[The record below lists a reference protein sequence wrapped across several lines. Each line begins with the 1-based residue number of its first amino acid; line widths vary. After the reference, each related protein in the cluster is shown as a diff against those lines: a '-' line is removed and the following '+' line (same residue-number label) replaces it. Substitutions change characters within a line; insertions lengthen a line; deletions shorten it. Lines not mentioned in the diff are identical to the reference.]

1 MKRGRKRHNPA
12 SSASQYGAAQA
23 VLSGASSLMPRKVA
37 RELIDSTP
45 ERLRQKFARE
55 LAARRRKNQSRFA
68 RCVASVG
75 KRKGV
80 RSAGG
85 VCATIGR
92 AKYGKKRFQAMAA
105 AGRRK
110 RNPRT
115 VAVTMRETF
124 MPPRGQVMLK
134 DHRYFVTRAAADQ
147 LEARGLVR
155 NLKYKTPRRRGN
167 QETVDADLKAAE
179 RMYGSFHGRPA
190 RGHETVEQLRVLP
203 SALADCGRMVELEVR
218 RPGVRDTLEFNGTGV
233 RVGTTGD
240 GGQLYFVKGDQAI
253 DLAGI
258 PHKGKD
264 HVDLGTA
271 HRIVYLTSK
280 DFHNFEPSEYVHRF
294 GEEDGIRPTLHYDV
308 RSKRLYLTGG
318 NYQVKRAGIVN

>member
-1 MKRGRKRHNPA
+1 MKRARKKHNPA
-12 SSASQYGAAQA
+12 GSASQYGAAQA
-23 VLSGASSLMPRKVA
+23 VLSGASSLMPRQVA
-37 RELIDSTP
+37 RELIDATP
-45 ERLRQKFARE
+45 ERLRKKFARE
-55 LAARRRKNQSRFA
+55 LAARRRRNQSRFQK
-68 RCVASVG
+68 CTASVG

-80 RSAGG
+80 RSPGG

-92 AKYGKKRFQAMAA
+92 RKYGKKRFQAMAA

-110 RNPRT
+110 HNP
-115 VAVTMRETF
+115 
-124 MPPRGQVMLK
+124 K
-134 DHRYFVTRAAADQ
+134 
-147 LEARGLVR
+147 
-155 NLKYKTPRRRGN
+155 RRGRRKN
-167 QETVDADLKAAE
+167 QETSDVDLKRAE
-179 RMYGSFHGRPA
+179 QMYGSFHGRPP
-190 RGHETVEQLRVLP
+190 RGHEVVEQVRVLP

-271 HRIVYLTSK
+271 HKIVYLTSK

-294 GEEDGIRPTLHYDV
+294 GEEDGTRPTLHYDV

-318 NYQVKRAGIVN
+318 NYQVKREGIVN